1 MVSLAI
7 MGIVMAGAYQLFI
20 EGMQLFRVNQA
31 ATDAQL
37 GVTKASA
44 ILTTELANAS
54 PELTRH
60 YGPPYT
66 PPGGGAGGGGA
77 GAGASE
83 PPGLVFA
90 TPLTKEGKVRYDEI
104 NGRLYWQ
111 RYIAYYFSPDP
122 QPGGYNGKI
131 YRTETDVA
139 GEPGDSGGTGN
150 RDINN
155 VVIPFLNGHSTTYFS
170 GLPQPRTIADGI
182 SGLYVQPYDAN
193 PEFGITAVKEAYDI
207 YIEAGD
213 AQKAFR
219 NSYFIRV
226 RVRVSPGAR

>member
-7 MGIVMAGAYQLFI
+7 IGVVMAGAYQLFI

-31 ATDAQL
+31 AGDAQIA
-37 GVTKASA
+37 VTKASGV
-44 ILTTELANAS
+44 ITTELANAA

-60 YGPPYT
+60 YGPPYV
-66 PPGGGAGGGGA
+66 PGGGGGGG
-77 GAGASE
+77 GGGGT

-90 TPLTKEGKVRYDEI
+90 TPLDKDGKVRYDEV

-111 RYIAYYFSPDP
+111 RYVAYYFEPDP
-122 QPGGYNGKI
+122 EVGGYNGKI
-131 YRTETDVA
+131 YRAETDVP
-139 GEPGDSGGTGN
+139 GEPGDPGGTGN
-150 RDINN
+150 RDITNI
-155 VVIPFLNGHSTTYFS
+155 VGPFLIANSTAYFA
-170 GLPQPRTIADGI
+170 GLPQRRTIANGI

-207 YIEAGD
+207 HIEAGD
-213 AQKAFR
+213 AKKAFR

-226 RVRVSPGAR
+226 RVRVAPGAR